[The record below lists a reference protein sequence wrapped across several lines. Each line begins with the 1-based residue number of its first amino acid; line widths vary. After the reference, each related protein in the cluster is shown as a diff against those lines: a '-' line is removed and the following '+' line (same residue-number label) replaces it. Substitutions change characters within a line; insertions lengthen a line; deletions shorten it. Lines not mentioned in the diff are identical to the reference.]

1 MAEWGALLRR
11 CPGQPDRGFKSLP
24 LRHVILRSL
33 VVAVVVVPGSIATQ
47 NVASASSCTR
57 VHVAKP
63 NDSWTRIATR
73 FGVPLKRLLS
83 INDATVQTAIFIGD
97 RLCLKPAAAPSTS
110 QPEATTP
117 PDSSAPPA
125 PSTPSDPSTP
135 PVSYTRKQSTA
146 IIREVW
152 PDELEETALVV
163 ARRESNLVHRVVGG
177 KNDCCVGLFQIYF
190 SVHRTWLVEMGVV
203 EVEQLLDP
211 RVNAEAALRLYRR
224 NGNSWRPW
232 WTSSW
237 RP

>member
-1 MAEWGALLRR
+1 
-11 CPGQPDRGFKSLP
+11 
-24 LRHVILRSL
+24 
-33 VVAVVVVPGSIATQ
+33 VVAVPGSIATQ
-47 NVASASSCTR
+47 NVASAASFASPSRPIASSCTR

-63 NDSWTRIATR
+63 NDSWTRIAAR
-73 FGVPLKRLLS
+73 FDVPLKRLLS
-83 INDATVQTAIFIGD
+83 INDATVNTAIFIGD
-97 RLCLKPAAAPSTS
+97 RLCLKAAAVPSTP

-125 PSTPSDPSTP
+125 PSTPPDPSTP
-135 PVSYTRKQSTA
+135 LVNYTRKQSTA

-152 PDELEETALVV
+152 PDELEETALIV
-163 ARRESNLVHRVVGG
+163 ARRESNLVHRVIGG
-177 KNDCCVGLFQIYF
+177 KNDCCVGLFQIYY
-190 SVHRTWLVEMGVV
+190 SVHRSWLAEMGIV
-203 EVEQLLDP
+203 EPAQLLDP